1 MLVEGSPRSLFINKE
16 YGAPTQY
23 VKCHGW
29 SWWTLVLSPRRW
41 HDGCRGLVSCEP
53 EMTIFGGRV
62 ELVRISW
69 LDLTEKLRDL
79 TVTRYPWQVAG
90 LKTAYWGGTWD
101 RSQAISPYTNLRLDS
116 CWPVGRLQIL
126 ATDNWLRSGNSVLH
140 IKQTITL
147 QIFQQNRVSGRSVMM
162 FGVRASCLFRANWAV
177 CLMDW
182 DPLFYERPFAFPP
195 RPQLFNLPSPAFP
208 HSVSYSSHTQ
218 RCKVDQVEIS
228 STRFNFLSAEADTEC
243 FRQLPSLTEAVTL
256 VTGT

>member
-41 HDGCRGLVSCEP
+41 HDGYRGLVSCEP
-53 EMTIFGGRV
+53 
-62 ELVRISW
+62 
-69 LDLTEKLRDL
+69 
-79 TVTRYPWQVAG
+79 A
-90 LKTAYWGGTWD
+90 WGGTWD
-101 RSQAISPYTNLRLDS
+101 RSQAISPYTNLRLDC

-182 DPLFYERPFAFPP
+182 DPLFHERPFAFPP
-195 RPQLFNLPSPAFP
+195 RPQLFHLPSPAFP